1 MDITI
6 INQILPF
13 LYAAVAVVIIWLI
26 IELVLT
32 IRKTR
37 KVVDEVQKTVNVAVQ
52 DVDEIKNELMPA
64 IKKVDPLMD
73 RVSLSVDAVNLEL
86 LRVDEIMT
94 DVKTMSSAAAGA
106 TKSINTVASA
116 PVDFVSGVADKVRR
130 HFGPK
135 AASKESMRIGAAK
148 ADVEQSAVN
157 KLVDALDDA
166 VDGSAE

>member
-1 MDITI
+1 MNVEI
-6 INQILPF
+6 INQILPY

-26 IELVLT
+26 VELVLT
-32 IRKTR
+32 VRKTR
-37 KVVDEVQKTVNVAVQ
+37 KIVDDVQKSVDVVVK
-52 DVDEIKNELMPA
+52 DVDEIKGELMPA

-94 DVKTMSSAAAGA
+94 DVKTMSSAAASA
-106 TKSINTVASA
+106 TNSINTVASA

-148 ADVEQSAVN
+148 SGDEVSAVN

-166 VDGSAE
+166 VDSNE